1 MRLRALPPSFWQQP
15 NQSNISP
22 GTMYLPPLFK
32 NDNESSETNSDIEY
46 KTSFEQTAMGTK
58 DVKISPANTDLLFK
72 LFENIEPKEKKLV
85 QLNQPNI
92 NEQRKEKYF
101 FFFKPKYLK

>member
-1 MRLRALPPSFWQQP
+1 MYDLEPIPMRLRALPPSFWQQP

-32 NDNESSETNSDIEY
+32 NDGESSETSSDIEY
-46 KTSFEQTAMGTK
+46 KTSFEQGTK

-72 LFENIEPKEKKLV
+72 LFENVESKDKKLV
-85 QLNQPNI
+85 QLNQPNASD
-92 NEQRKEKYF
+92 QRKEK
-101 FFFKPKYLK
+101 